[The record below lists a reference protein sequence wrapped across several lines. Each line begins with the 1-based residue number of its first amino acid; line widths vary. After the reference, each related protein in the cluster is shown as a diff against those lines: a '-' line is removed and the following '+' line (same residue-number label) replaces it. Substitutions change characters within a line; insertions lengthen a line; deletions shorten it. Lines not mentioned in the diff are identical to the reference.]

1 MTKKNVGVVVSCGC
15 FGGYLLLVVL
25 QLRAYIGVSAGGF
38 LWNEDYS
45 RLERYQYFAQYAVQ
59 IASFYPLNLL
69 FRRMRRW
76 KKWGKICAAIGVL
89 VLPTLLVRLGNACY
103 LDCTLKAVEGRR
115 RLGTFLAYL
124 AFRLLAA
131 MISTLLPVA
140 GAHGLG
146 LMGERQSPGKIDAA
160 PPPPAE
166 SGET

>member
-15 FGGYLLLVVL
+15 FGGYLLLVAL

-59 IASFYPLNLL
+59 IASFYPLTLL

-76 KKWGKICAAIGVL
+76 KKWGKICAATGVL
-89 VLPTLLVRLGNACY
+89 VLPALLVRLGNACY
-103 LDCTLKAVEGRR
+103 LDCTLKAVEGQR

-131 MISTLLPVA
+131 VLATLLPVA

-146 LMGERQSPGKIDAA
+146 LMGERPSPGKIDAA

-166 SGET
+166 SGEA